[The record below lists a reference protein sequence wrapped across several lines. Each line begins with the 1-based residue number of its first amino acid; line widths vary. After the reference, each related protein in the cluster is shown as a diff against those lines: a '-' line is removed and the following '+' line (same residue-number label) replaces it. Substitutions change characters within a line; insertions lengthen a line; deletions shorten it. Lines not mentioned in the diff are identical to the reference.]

1 MHNAQAKLRAVESGR
16 YIVRSANTG
25 VSSIIDPN
33 GEILDTEKALVEGY
47 VIADVAAREDR
58 TLYSYVGN
66 LMVWMSMAFVVL
78 SVLYV
83 KKKVECE

>member
-16 YIVRSANTG
+16 HIVRSANTG
-25 VSSIIDPN
+25 ISSIIDPN

-47 VIADVAAREDR
+47 AIADVSARGDR

-66 LMVWMSMAFVVL
+66 LIVWMSMAFVIA
-78 SVLYV
+78 SVFCA
-83 KKKVECE
+83 KKKED